1 MVLVLDNSYAL
12 AIAFDE
18 PEARVATRLVIRI
31 AQEGAIVPALWYWEF
46 ANGLAMALRYD
57 RASRSDIEQQFA
69 DFATL
74 PISVDAE
81 AQLIAW
87 TVAVELADRHRLTVY
102 DAAYLE
108 LAIRRALPLATLDK
122 ALARAARA
130 EGIEVIG
137 G

>member
-18 PEARVATRLVIRI
+18 PEARAEPPLVMRI
-31 AQEGAIVPALWYWEF
+31 AQQGAIVPPLWRWEF

-69 DFATL
+69 DFAAL
-74 PISVDAE
+74 PISVDDE
-81 AQLIAW
+81 ALDHAW
-87 TVAVELADRHRLTVY
+87 TGVVELAVQHGLTAY

-108 LAIRRALPLATLDK
+108 LAVRHSLPLATLDRK
-122 ALARAARA
+122 LTRAARA
-130 EGIEVIG
+130 EGLEVIG

>member
-1 MVLVLDNSYAL
+1 MALVLDNSYAL

-18 PEARVATRLVIRI
+18 PEARVEPRLVFRI
-31 AQEGAIVPALWYWEF
+31 AQEGMIVPALWHWEF

-69 DFATL
+69 DFAAL
-74 PISVDAE
+74 PISVDAV
-81 AQLIAW
+81 ARNLVW
-87 TVAVELADRHRLTVY
+87 TVAVALAHQHQLTVY

-108 LAIRRALPLATLDK
+108 LAVRRALPLATLDK

>member
-18 PEARVATRLVIRI
+18 PEARVEPPLVIRI
-31 AQEGAIVPALWYWEF
+31 AQEGATVPAIWYWEF

-69 DFATL
+69 DFAAL

-81 AQLIAW
+81 AQKRIW
-87 TVAVELADRHRLTVY
+87 TVTMALAHHHRLTIY

-108 LAIRRALPLATLDK
+108 LATRLSLPLATLDK
-122 ALARAARA
+122 ALARAAHS
-130 EGIEVIG
+130 EGVNVIG